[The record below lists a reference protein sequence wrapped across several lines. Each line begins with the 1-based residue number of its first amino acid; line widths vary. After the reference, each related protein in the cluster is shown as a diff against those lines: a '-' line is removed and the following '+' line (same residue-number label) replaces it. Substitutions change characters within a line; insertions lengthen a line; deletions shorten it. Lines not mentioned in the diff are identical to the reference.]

1 MYIDP
6 LIYYVVAGLAAI
18 LQGIAVLIMLSRKD
32 GRGAGVAAATG
43 VVVLGISY
51 LLKDTAGVGIAAVQ
65 VAVAVMGWRVI
76 PVYSRGVALRLGKLR
91 GVLEPGLSY
100 VLPLGIDSIRVIDT
114 RTVTIDVPKQ
124 EVITKDNIPVMV
136 DAVVYFNVSDPV
148 LAATKVVN
156 YVSSTSTLGMTTLRS
171 VLGQHEL
178 DEILSSRHEL
188 NQLLR
193 TLLDEAT
200 DPWGLKVTMV
210 EVKSIELPDSM
221 KRAMARQAEAER
233 DRRAQIIAAEGELQ
247 ASSKLAEAAGIMG
260 SQPLSMQ
267 LRYLQTLSEIA
278 TEQSSTIV
286 FPVPV
291 EFLSLLK
298 NGGAKPKE

>member
-1 MYIDP
+1 MFVDP
-6 LIYYVVAGLAAI
+6 AIYYVTAALAAAF
-18 LQGIAVLIMLSRKD
+18 LVVAVLVMLSRKD
-32 GRGAGVAAATG
+32 NAGAGVVATIGVAFLLVSYLVRGTAGIGLAALLFIILATG
-43 VVVLGISY
+43 CRVV
-51 LLKDTAGVGIAAVQ
+51 
-65 VAVAVMGWRVI
+65 
-76 PVYSRGVALRLGKLR
+76 PVYSRGVILRLGQLR
-91 GVLEPGLSY
+91 GVMEPGFSY
-100 VLPLGIDSIRVIDT
+100 LIPVGVDTVRVIDT

-156 YVSSTSTLGMTTLRS
+156 YVSSTATLGMTTLRS
-171 VLGQHEL
+171 ILGQHEL
-178 DEILSSRHEL
+178 DEILSQRQEL

-210 EVKSIELPDSM
+210 EVKSIEMPDSM

-233 DRRAQIIAAEGELQ
+233 ERRAKIISAEGEMQ
-247 ASSKLAEAAGIMG
+247 ASAKLAEAAGVMAT
-260 SQPLSMQ
+260 QPFTMQ

-278 TEQSSTIV
+278 TEQNSTIV
-286 FPVPV
+286 FPIPMDLLNV
-291 EFLSLLK
+291 LK
-298 NGGAKPKE
+298 NLANPKA

>member
-1 MYIDP
+1 MLDII
-6 LIYYVVAGLAAI
+6 LSIYYPVAAVAAAFLVIVVL
-18 LQGIAVLIMLSRKD
+18 VMSSRKD
-32 GRGAGVAAATG
+32 GAGAGIVGAIGAAILAASVLFRETAG
-43 VVVLGISY
+43 AGIAGLLFVVLVTGC
-51 LLKDTAGVGIAAVQ
+51 
-65 VAVAVMGWRVI
+65 RVV
-76 PVYSRGVALRLGKLR
+76 PVYSRGVVLRLGKLR
-91 GVLEPGLSY
+91 GIMEPGFSY
-100 VLPLGIDSIRVIDT
+100 LIPLGVDTARVIDT
-114 RTVTIDVPKQ
+114 RTVTIDVAKQ

-156 YVSSTSTLGMTTLRS
+156 YVSSTATLGMTTLRS

-178 DEILSSRHEL
+178 DEILSKRQEL

-210 EVKSIELPDSM
+210 EVKSIEMPDSM

-233 DRRAQIIAAEGELQ
+233 ERRAKVIAAEGELQ
-247 ASSKLAEAAGIMG
+247 VSGKLAEAAGVMAVE
-260 SQPLSMQ
+260 PVTMQ

-278 TEQSSTIV
+278 TEQNSTIV
-286 FPVPV
+286 FPIPV
-291 EFLSLLK
+291 DLLSVLK
-298 NGGAKPKE
+298 NLASPKA

>member
-1 MYIDP
+1 MFVDP
-6 LIYYVVAGLAAI
+6 AIYYVTAALAAAF
-18 LQGIAVLIMLSRKD
+18 LVVAVLVMLSRKD
-32 GRGAGVAAATG
+32 NAGAGVVATIGVAFLVVSYLVRGTAGIGLAALLFIILATG
-43 VVVLGISY
+43 CRVV
-51 LLKDTAGVGIAAVQ
+51 
-65 VAVAVMGWRVI
+65 
-76 PVYSRGVALRLGKLR
+76 PVYSRGVILRLGQLR
-91 GVLEPGLSY
+91 GVMEPGFSFLIP
-100 VLPLGIDSIRVIDT
+100 VGVDTVRVIDT

-156 YVSSTSTLGMTTLRS
+156 YVSSTATLGMTTLRS
-171 VLGQHEL
+171 ILGQHEL
-178 DEILSSRHEL
+178 DEILSQRQEL

-210 EVKSIELPDSM
+210 EVKSIEMPDSM

-233 DRRAQIIAAEGELQ
+233 ERRAKIISAEGEMQ
-247 ASSKLAEAAGIMG
+247 ASAKLAEAAGVMAT
-260 SQPLSMQ
+260 QPFTMQ

-278 TEQSSTIV
+278 TEQNSTIV
-286 FPVPV
+286 FPIPV
-291 EFLSLLK
+291 DLLNVLK
-298 NGGAKPKE
+298 NLANPKA